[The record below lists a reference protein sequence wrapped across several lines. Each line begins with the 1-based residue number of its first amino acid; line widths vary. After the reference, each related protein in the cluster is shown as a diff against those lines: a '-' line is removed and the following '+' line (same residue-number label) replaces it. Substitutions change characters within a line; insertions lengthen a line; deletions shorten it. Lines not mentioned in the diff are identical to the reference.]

1 MFHSIVGASPEF
13 RGKSKSGLYGD
24 AVEELDYHTGRLLD
38 VLDELQL
45 RDRTLVIFTSDNGP
59 WSNNADRLGPR
70 HQGQIAWGSAG
81 PLREAKGSSYE
92 GGSRVPCLMRWPGQI
107 PAGRV
112 SDALI
117 ATLDLLPTLGKL
129 AGYEPSRDRIID
141 GVDQTELLLGRS
153 ARGARDYF
161 HYFSK
166 NELHAVR
173 QGPWKLF
180 LPGRQVFYDYVKDRG
195 SAGLELYQ
203 LDTDPG
209 EQRNVARE
217 NPAVV
222 ERLTKLAVA
231 FQWPE
236 KLFETYSSFPNAP
249 AAPKPAKPKPAK

>member
-1 MFHSIVGASPEF
+1 
-13 RGKSKSGLYGD
+13 
-24 AVEELDYHTGRLLD
+24 
-38 VLDELQL
+38 
-45 RDRTLVIFTSDNGP
+45 
-59 WSNNADRLGPR
+59 
-70 HQGQIAWGSAG
+70 
-81 PLREAKGSSYE
+81 
-92 GGSRVPCLMRWPGQI
+92 MRWPGQI

-117 ATLDLLPTLGKL
+117 ATLDFLPTFGRL
-129 AGYEPSRDRIID
+129 AGFDPPRDRIID
-141 GVDQTELLLGRS
+141 GVDQTELILGRS
-153 ARGARDYF
+153 ARGARDHF

-180 LPGRQVFYDYVKDRG
+180 LPERQVFYDYVKDRG
-195 SAGLELYQ
+195 TAGLELYQ